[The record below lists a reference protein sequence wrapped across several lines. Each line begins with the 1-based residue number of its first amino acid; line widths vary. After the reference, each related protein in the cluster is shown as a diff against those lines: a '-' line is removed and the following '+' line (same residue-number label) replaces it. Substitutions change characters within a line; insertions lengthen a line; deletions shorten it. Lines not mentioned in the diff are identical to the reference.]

1 MARVCIGLGIS
12 PAEYKKLTAQEVYV
26 LLEELQR

>member
-12 PAEYKKLTAQEVYV
+12 PVEYRQLTAEEVYV